1 MRYRSDLPQMAM
13 VDQLSDGYNMTFSAI
28 VIGNIDSKE
37 LKEMT
42 DLGNGIYMTVPVAER
57 AIQGAFSEVVGKT
70 ELGEVMTVQVE
81 VLIRFAMLLA
91 ILLPQFAMAEAL
103 KPMKMPSL
111 EAYRNPEIL
120 WDKDAEEIDRTY
132 GSPWNVWAARNDLE
146 LFSQPPASGGER
158 IKRRA
163 NFLQEFKVLN
173 KRGAYV
179 LLCDPESL
187 KEFGWASV
195 KDLIILNQAFK
206 DERTTITHKAILVNK
221 FESSDVDPSRINIV
235 EPLLS
240 PAPTAQKR
248 GDRIKILEFAS
259 IYQYHYPN
267 AAGSSKGAPDYVLL
281 GKAPTFSI
289 WDQDGPSS
297 INSIILGWV
306 PTNRVLLWDTRQA
319 LEPNGKRKFPIFYFK
334 SGKYL
339 EQFYQNPVVGPD
351 EDGLVVTHDTKDKI
365 IRVPLPPNAPRYPI
379 RQEDKGWTVIGIPEA
394 TFGEVVEDARIISGI
409 ESEMTGACHL
419 DVVFVIDGTMS
430 MMRYLRDAG
439 VAAETV
445 MDQILKIKRERSLGE
460 LMLKFGAVVY
470 RDYKD
475 GDEVYD
481 AARLTSNVGSM
492 KRWLNAM
499 TAKNNEVFDENPD
512 AYFPE
517 AMFQG
522 LVRAASDEIGWQKS
536 STKVIIQIGDAG
548 NHSRGQD
555 DYDETHIAGLLAHK
569 DISFASFHVSHP
581 VYQNPRMKD
590 ASDLYSEQVSK
601 ILNNVRILFNKK
613 VEFMKLPEN
622 DKRDIVELNNRAFSQ
637 GKGRWYIKNISGTA
651 ESRQAITQVVAKDG
665 IDQIMFILNNLGL
678 FRLGDVRPVKYST
691 APGGP
696 LWMPQMA
703 VSVMDRMEKKFGT
716 EFMERLKEEK
726 GRFFTEAFVKRVD
739 PRAREG
745 DPTQFR
751 QMVLFERNSFEDLLA
766 SLRVLERHGWPPDNR
781 KIGNV
786 WEKMIMQL
794 TGEDDQ
800 QFYANK
806 SLVDVYKM
814 ALGITFQND
823 HFLLQ
828 LPLKKIKEGAFDNKE
843 IAVLMGYLKAK
854 YTHLNKVQR
863 SDVRWFKVFTKD
875 YIWLSSDELL

>member
-1 MRYRSDLPQMAM
+1 
-13 VDQLSDGYNMTFSAI
+13 
-28 VIGNIDSKE
+28 
-37 LKEMT
+37 
-42 DLGNGIYMTVPVAER
+42 
-57 AIQGAFSEVVGKT
+57 
-70 ELGEVMTVQVE
+70 MTVQVKTL
-81 VLIRFAMLLA
+81 VRFVMFLA
-91 ILLPQFAMAEAL
+91 IFSPQFAMAEAL

-111 EAYRNPEIL
+111 EAYRNPEML
-120 WDKDAEEIDRTY
+120 WDKGAEEIDKTY

-146 LFSQPPASGGER
+146 LFSRPPTSGGER
-158 IKRRA
+158 INRRV
-163 NFLQEFKVLN
+163 NFLQKFQVLN
-173 KRGAYV
+173 KRGEYV

-187 KEFGWASV
+187 KKIGWASV
-195 KDLIILNQAFK
+195 EGLIILNQAFK

-240 PAPTAQKR
+240 PGPSARKR

-267 AAGSSKGAPDYVLL
+267 GAGSSKDDPDYVLL

-334 SGKYL
+334 TGAYL
-339 EQFYQNPVVGPD
+339 EQFYQNPEEAPN
-351 EDGLVVTHDTKDKI
+351 ENSLVVIHDTKDKI
-365 IRVPLPPNAPRYPI
+365 IRAPLPPNAPRYPI
-379 RQEDKGWTVIGIPEA
+379 RQENKDWVVIGIPEA
-394 TFGEVVEDARIISGI
+394 SFGEMVEDARIISGI
-409 ESEMTGACHL
+409 ESEMTGACQL

-430 MMRYLRDAG
+430 MMPYLRDAG

-445 MDQILKIKRERSLGE
+445 MDKIVKIKRDRSLGDLE
-460 LMLKFGAVVY
+460 LRFGAVIY

-475 GDEVYD
+475 GEEVYD

-492 KRWLNAM
+492 KHWLNAM
-499 TAKNNEVFDENPD
+499 NAKNNEVFDENPD

-522 LVRAASDEIGWQKS
+522 LVRAASDEIGWQKG

-555 DYDETHIAGLLAHK
+555 SYDETHIAGLLARK

-581 VYQNPRMKD
+581 TYQNPRMED
-590 ASDLYSEQVSK
+590 ASNLYLEQVSK
-601 ILNNVRILFNKK
+601 ILNSVRILFNKQ
-613 VEFMKLPEN
+613 VEFMNLPEN
-622 DKRDIVELNNRAFSQ
+622 EKREIVELNNKAFKQ
-637 GKGRWYIKNISGTA
+637 GKGRWYIKDISGTA
-651 ESRQAITQVVAKDG
+651 ESRQAITKVVAKDG

-678 FRLGDVRPVKYST
+678 FRLGDARPVKYSS
-691 APGGP
+691 AAAGP

-703 VSVMDRMEKKFGT
+703 VSVMDRMEKKFGKK
-716 EFMERLKEEK
+716 FMERLKEEK
-726 GRFFTEAFVKRVD
+726 GRFYTAAFAKRVD

-745 DPTQFR
+745 DPTQFK

-781 KIGNV
+781 KIGSV

-814 ALGITFQND
+814 VLGVTFQND

-843 IAVLMGYLKAK
+843 IAVLMRYLKTK

-863 SDVRWFKVFTKD
+863 SDGRWFKVFTRD